1 MREPTGRR
9 KEGITVGA
17 ADLALEMRGITK
29 RFPGVT
35 ALHQVDFTCR
45 RGEVH
50 ALMGA
55 NGAGKSTLMK
65 ILAGAVLPD
74 EGHIR
79 IGGKPVQLTSPEDA
93 IRHGVAVIYQELSL
107 SLQLSVAENVFL
119 GRYPRTRF
127 GLVDWQAMH
136 DAARSLLD
144 TLGVPLDVK
153 RPAADLS
160 LGQRQIVELAK
171 ALALDAQI
179 LVMDEPSAALTEAE
193 FATLVRV
200 VQDLRKQGRTII
212 YISHRLEEV
221 FQLADRVTVLRD
233 GRKVAER
240 DVADLNRASLTELMV
255 GHAVSESR
263 PASPVRREGEPILRV
278 QGLRLGRLKHFDLDI
293 AAGEV
298 VGLFGLVGSGRS

>member
-1 MREPTGRR
+1 
-9 KEGITVGA
+9 
-17 ADLALEMRGITK
+17 
-29 RFPGVT
+29 
-35 ALHQVDFTCR
+35 
-45 RGEVH
+45 
-50 ALMGA
+50 
-55 NGAGKSTLMK
+55 
-65 ILAGAVLPD
+65 
-74 EGHIR
+74 
-79 IGGKPVQLTSPEDA
+79 
-93 IRHGVAVIYQELSL
+93 VIYQELSL

-263 PASPVRREGEPILRV
+263 PAS
-278 QGLRLGRLKHFDLDI
+278 
-293 AAGEV
+293 
-298 VGLFGLVGSGRS
+298 